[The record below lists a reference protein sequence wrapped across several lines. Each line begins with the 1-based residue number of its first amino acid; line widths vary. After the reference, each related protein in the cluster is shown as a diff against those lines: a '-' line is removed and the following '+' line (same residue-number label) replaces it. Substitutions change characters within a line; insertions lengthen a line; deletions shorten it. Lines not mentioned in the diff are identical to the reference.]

1 MTDKNEETF
10 GALLPEDEIKE
21 WARIL
26 APQIR
31 EFYESEDGQMMFVG
45 WENTRK
51 SKKRKDKK
59 HQIKL

>member
-1 MTDKNEETF
+1 MMTDKSEETF

-31 EFYESEDGQMMFVG
+31 EFFESEDGQLMFAERKEAKLK
-45 WENTRK
+45 ENE
-51 SKKRKDKK
+51 
-59 HQIKL
+59 